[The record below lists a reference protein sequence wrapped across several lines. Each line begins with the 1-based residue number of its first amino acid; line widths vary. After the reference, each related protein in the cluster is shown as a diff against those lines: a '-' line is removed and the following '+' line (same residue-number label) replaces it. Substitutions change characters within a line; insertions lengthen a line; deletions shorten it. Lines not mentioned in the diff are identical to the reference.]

1 MWPAV
6 AVGSLGIGGPWVG
19 FVRGEYGFRVAFGQ
33 TNGGLISSAADG
45 PERVVE
51 LLAAA
56 IAYYE
61 EALEPAPPQVEA
73 TQADLARLM
82 TWLAAV
88 EQDPIRRARLTEAID
103 AIDDGLAGDAVVAR
117 LNAARGAITG
127 RETHEQT
134 EAVDLLE
141 ALFSALLRS
150 GAANATLS
158 G

>member
-1 MWPAV
+1 M
-6 AVGSLGIGGPWVG
+6 GGPWVG
-19 FVRGEYGFRVAFGQ
+19 FVGEEDGFRVAFGQ
-33 TNGGLISSAADG
+33 TDGSLVTSTAGG
-45 PERVVE
+45 PQRVLE
-51 LLAAA
+51 LLAVA

-61 EALEPAPPQVEA
+61 EALDPAPPQVEA

-82 TWLAAV
+82 TWLAAI
-88 EQDPIRRARLTEAID
+88 EKDPIRRSRLAEAVD

-127 RETHEQT
+127 REAHEQT

-141 ALFSALLRS
+141 ARFSALRRS
-150 GAANATLS
+150 GAAQAAPS